1 VLTAGLAETVK
12 SSKNIVKVSV
22 AVPMPVVVS
31 VPLMV
36 KVKGFEVEGD
46 SPESVMTLVVGMVG

>member
-1 VLTAGLAETVK
+1 MAGAAEMVK

-22 AVPMPVVVS
+22 VAPILVVVS

-36 KVKGFEVEGD
+36 KV
-46 SPESVMTLVVGMVG
+46 

>member
-1 VLTAGLAETVK
+1 MAGKAEMVK

-22 AVPMPVVVS
+22 AVPILVVVS

-36 KVKGFEVEGD
+36 KV
-46 SPESVMTLVVGMVG
+46 